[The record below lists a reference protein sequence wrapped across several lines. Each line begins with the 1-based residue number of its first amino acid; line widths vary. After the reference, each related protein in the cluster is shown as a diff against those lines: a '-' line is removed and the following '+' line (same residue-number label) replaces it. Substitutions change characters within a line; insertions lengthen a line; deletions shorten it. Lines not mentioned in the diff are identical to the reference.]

1 MDWLTPTRRAV
12 RWSPL
17 VVASVLAASTLGV
30 IRAADRPLLSD
41 VLTVSLAIVVV
52 GALCGLHDP
61 GRDLVHALPVSA
73 GRRLT
78 HRLSLLVPTLAL
90 ALVLV
95 RSLATALFS
104 TLPPA
109 PGWPELAAFGAIGVA
124 VCAVCTR
131 RIGTRAVEAAVSGML
146 VWLAGALSAH
156 NVDLPIGLLMP
167 WWRWPLTAGV
177 GAVVVTVVATTR
189 GVEG

>member
-95 RSLATALFS
+95 R
-104 TLPPA
+104 
-109 PGWPELAAFGAIGVA
+109 
-124 VCAVCTR
+124 
-131 RIGTRAVEAAVSGML
+131 
-146 VWLAGALSAH
+146 
-156 NVDLPIGLLMP
+156 
-167 WWRWPLTAGV
+167 
-177 GAVVVTVVATTR
+177 
-189 GVEG
+189 